1 MIPVVTPAEMAAIDA
16 AASESVDVLVERAG
30 AAVARAAL
38 DEMGGAY
45 GRRVVVVAG
54 PGSNGAD
61 GRVAAQR
68 LARRGVRTTVID
80 AAAAPARLPTA
91 DLVIDAAYGTGLR
104 RPYEAPGTDAPV
116 LAVDLPSG
124 VDGLTGCVLGHPA
137 RAVRT
142 ITFAALKP
150 GLLFGEGPR
159 LAGRVEVADIG
170 LDVSSA
176 DVAVVEDADMRVL
189 VPPRPPSAHKWQ
201 SACWVIAGS
210 PGMEGAAQLA
220 ATAAQRAGAGYVRLS
235 VPGAS
240 APTTPVEV
248 VGHPIDPGLLVGT
261 GELERF
267 ASVVVGPGL
276 GTVPP
281 FDPQSVFLT
290 KDQAV
295 RCGGVVEFRRL
306 RIDALV
312 GPGLGTAVDTAAGV
326 LRLVSRAT
334 GPMVVDGDGLTALA
348 GGSALE
354 QRRGVG
360 PSAPPLVLTPHD
372 GEFERLTGGRPGSDR
387 IVAARALA
395 VTANA
400 VVLLK
405 GPTTVVAAPDGRV
418 LLVTSGDQRLATAG
432 TGDVLAGMIGAILAR
447 GADPLGAAAAAAHI
461 HGLVAAAGP
470 ETGVVAGDLPA
481 LLVARLEALGVDG
494 AGRGAG

>member
-1 MIPVVTPAEMAAIDA
+1 VIPVVTPAEMAAIDA

-276 GTVPP
+276 GT
-281 FDPQSVFLT
+281 
-290 KDQAV
+290 
-295 RCGGVVEFRRL
+295 
-306 RIDALV
+306 
-312 GPGLGTAVDTAAGV
+312 AVDTVAGV

-461 HGLVAAAGP
+461 HGLIAAAGP